1 MLGSLEISAS
11 ALAAQRIRMDTIANN
26 LANINTTRDAKGRI
40 SPYRRREVVFAVGRS
55 SATRSGMGV
64 RVAAIKEDAS
74 EFRKVYNPG
83 HPDADSEGYVAM
95 PNVNLIQE
103 VVDMIEAS
111 RAYEANVT
119 AMQATKSLVQ
129 SSFRILV

>member
-1 MLGSLEISAS
+1 MLGSLDISAS

-26 LANINTTRDAKGRI
+26 LANINSTRDASGRI
-40 SPYRRREVVFAVGRS
+40 NPYRRKEVVFAVGKS
-55 SATRSGMGV
+55 SAPRSGVGV
-64 RVAAIKEDAS
+64 RVVAIKEDPS
-74 EFRKVYNPG
+74 QFRKVYNPG
-83 HPDADSEGYVAM
+83 HPDADGEGYVLM

-119 AMQATKSLVQ
+119 AMQASKSLVQ